1 MRRHDSAWGTF
12 FNGVVAFGTPGRKG
26 IYSGMRCVRL
36 RCDFLKFI
44 KKQMP
49 HFTLFRTIG
58 ICFFINFEN
67 QHPRPKTAHSRI
79 YTFVSGLFVRK
90 QHVYKWFPCGRDGWG
105 KGSKWQNTSFE
116 KARLVLRRRYIFC
129 LN

>member
-1 MRRHDSAWGTF
+1 MGQPL
-12 FNGVVAFGTPGRKG
+12 VTPGREG
-26 IYSGMRCVRL
+26 ESVSCASVRL

-67 QHPRPKTAHSRI
+67 QHPRPNTANFRI
-79 YTFVSGLFVRK
+79 YPYGAGLYTNRRKTREESGQKGVLF
-90 QHVYKWFPCGRDGWG
+90 
-105 KGSKWQNTSFE
+105 
-116 KARLVLRRRYIFC
+116 FC
-129 LN
+129 IDKVAKCY